1 MPKEDLTAM
10 EKNFLY
16 FKEKVILADGRDRR
30 VNNVA
35 NTVDAPKITDANL
48 TKRIEKFQDQ
58 LKNEHIYRIPL
69 KFMCSLGL
77 VNQCVKFN
85 AKFTLMLE
93 TEMNK
98 LFETNVNDANPL
110 VNVDADIILTSTPY
124 HQYE

>member
-85 AKFTLMLE
+85 AKFTLML
-93 TEMNK
+93 
-98 LFETNVNDANPL
+98 
-110 VNVDADIILTSTPY
+110 
-124 HQYE
+124 